1 MSKPF
6 QGIINIDVRDSQ
18 PDWKPYEPPEAPE
31 GAPNVLYIVLDDVGF
46 SAMSCYGGPIET
58 PNIDKLAKNGVQYTQ
73 WHTTALCSPTRSCLL
88 TGRNHTSN
96 GMACIEECNTGFP
109 NGNGH
114 IPFENGL
121 LSEILL
127 ERGYSTYALGKWHLC
142 PEEEVNLSAVKRNWP
157 LGRGFER
164 FYGFLGGETSQWYP
178 DLVYDN
184 HPIEQ
189 PKLPEEGY
197 HLTEDLVD
205 HAIEFIS
212 DARQISPDKPFF
224 MYFCPGATHAP
235 HQVWR
240 EWADK
245 YKGKFDMG
253 YEQMREETLA
263 RQKEMGLV
271 PPNTEL
277 PPMNPIGTSET
288 RTSPDGKPFPQMD
301 STLPWDS
308 LSDDEKR
315 LFARMAEVYAGFLS
329 HTDDQ
334 IGRLLQF
341 LESEKQLDNTI
352 VVLVSDNGASGE
364 GGPFGS
370 VNENKFFNGI
380 PDDIKE
386 NMKMLGQLGSTSTY
400 NHYCN
405 GWAMAFDTPFK
416 LWKRY
421 SSYSGGTSDA
431 CIISWPN
438 GMKARGELRHQY
450 HHAIDI
456 VPTVLECLDIE
467 PPQVIK
473 GYTQAPIEGTS
484 MRYTFED
491 SQAPSHRT
499 TQFYIM
505 LGSRGIYHNGWKAM
519 TTHPTLSGWGDFMK
533 DTWEL
538 YHLEED
544 RAECHNLAEQEPE
557 KLQELIAYW
566 FNEAGKYNG
575 LPIDD
580 RSMIELLLA
589 PRPLEAKP
597 RNRYVYFPNTAAIPD
612 ILAADTRNR
621 SFTIGSLVD
630 ITDPDVHGVIFAN
643 GTRFGGHTL
652 FIKERRLYYIYNFVG
667 MMEQKVISN
676 TDIPTGDSIILSVS
690 FDKQG
695 ENPPGIAYGT
705 LTLYINDKAVG
716 SATIKTQ
723 PGYFGIGSY
732 ITAGRSGLSTVTTEY
747 EGPFTFTGGTLKRVV
762 VDVTGEP
769 YLDLEHKAEAAL
781 HRT

>member
-18 PDWKPYEPPEAPE
+18 PDWEPYEPPKAPG

-121 LSEILL
+121 LSDILL

-184 HPIEQ
+184 HPVEQ

-212 DARQISPDKPFF
+212 DARQIFPDKPFF

-245 YKGKFDMG
+245 YKGKFDIG

-277 PPMNPIGTSET
+277 PPLNPIGTPET
-288 RTSPDGKPFPQMD
+288 RTGPDGKPYPQID

-386 NMKMLGQLGSTSTY
+386 NMKMLDQLGSTSTY

-431 CIISWPN
+431 CIISWSN
-438 GMKARGELRHQY
+438 GMKAHGELRHQY

-456 VPTVLECLDIE
+456 LPTILECLDIE

-473 GYTQAPIEGTS
+473 GYTQTPIEGTS
-484 MRYTFED
+484 MRYTFD
-491 SQAPSHRT
+491 DDQAPSHRT
-499 TQFYIM
+499 TQFYMM

-519 TTHPTLSGWGDFMK
+519 TTHPTLSGWGDFMR

-544 RAECHNLAEQEPE
+544 RSECHNLADQEPE

-580 RSMIELLLA
+580 RSIFEILLS
-589 PRPLEAKP
+589 PRPLAVKP

-612 ILAADTRNR
+612 VLAADIRNR

-630 ITDPDVHGVIFAN
+630 ITDPDAHGVIFAN

-652 FIKERRLYYIYNFVG
+652 FIKERRLHYIYNFVG
-667 MMEQKVISN
+667 MMEQKVTSD
-676 TDIPTGDSIILSVS
+676 TDIPTGDNIILSAS

-705 LTLYINDKAVG
+705 VTLYINDKAVG
-716 SATIKTQ
+716 STTIKTQ

-732 ITAGRSGLSTVTTEY
+732 LTAGRSGLSTVTTEY

-769 YLDLEHKAEAAL
+769 YLNLEQKAEAAL